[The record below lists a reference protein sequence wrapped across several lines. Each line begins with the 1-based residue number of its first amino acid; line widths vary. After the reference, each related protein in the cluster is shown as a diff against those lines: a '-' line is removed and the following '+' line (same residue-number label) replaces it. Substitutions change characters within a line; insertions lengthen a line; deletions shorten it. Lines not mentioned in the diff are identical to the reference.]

1 MKFKLIIIL
10 SLISIL
16 SLNAKDYDK
25 ESLFNAL
32 VEKYG
37 NLKAMSASINNVEMG
52 MTGKIIAAKGHKY
65 NVDTKDI
72 QMVSDGETVWNYVKA
87 DKKVNINN
95 IGSYQTK
102 FSLDVIFFT
111 FVHKFKVQSFQKI
124 ENGYVLELVMNEPED
139 MLDKLVLFV
148 DDSNLNI
155 YRIQIVSAYSTTTW
169 EIVKLNLNPKIK
181 KNTFKFI
188 IPENAEI
195 IDLR

>member
-1 MKFKLIIIL
+1 MKYRLIIFL
-10 SLISIL
+10 LFFSIGCI
-16 SLNAKDYDK
+16 NAKDYNK

-32 VEKYG
+32 TEKYG
-37 NLKAMSASINNVEMG
+37 NLKAMSASINNVETG

-65 NVDTKDI
+65 NVDTKEI
-72 QMVSDGETVWNYVKA
+72 QMMSDGETVWNYVKA
-87 DKKVNINN
+87 DKKVNINS
-95 IGSYQTK
+95 IDSYQTR

-111 FVHKFKVQSFQKI
+111 FVQKFRVESFQKK
-124 ENGYVLELVMNEPED
+124 ENGYVLELVMKQPED
-139 MLDKLVLFV
+139 MLDKLVMFV
-148 DDSNLNI
+148 DGSNLNI
-155 YRIQIVSAYSTTTW
+155 YRIQIVSAYNTTTW